1 MKPHRLSRPFLTI
14 FFFIAGILVIY
25 LNPSEPA
32 TNGKPLSQWLKELES
47 SDPNARQAAQQAL
60 IAIGAESTPYLI
72 ERLKYKDP
80 KWITSLHRY
89 LQNVEFGDVW
99 LEKHMAFHKEYLA
112 VQAFEVLGAQAAS
125 SVPELEMLL
134 KKTDPKHL
142 ENRRS
147 AVFALGRIG
156 APALEALK
164 WTVAN
169 DPNPKVRQDAVV
181 ELGAMGSLAASAIG
195 ELRKA
200 LDSRSWHLRSAAIK
214 SLGKIGPEAADA
226 IDDLERLLKRTLYDE
241 ERKNCLTSLAK
252 IDPKRAQSIGHRLTS
267 G

>member
-14 FFFIAGILVIY
+14 FFFIAGLLVIY

-47 SDPNARQAAQQAL
+47 SDPSARLVAEQAIVAMGTKA
-60 IAIGAESTPYLI
+60 TPYLI

-112 VQAFEVLGAQAAS
+112 VHAFEVLGTQAAS
-125 SVPELEMLL
+125 SVPELERLL

-142 ENRRS
+142 DDRRS

-156 APALEALK
+156 APAVEALK
-164 WTVAN
+164 WTVTN
-169 DPNPKVRQDAVV
+169 DPNLKVRQDAVV
-181 ELGAMGSLAASAIG
+181 ELGAMGPLAADAIG
-195 ELRKA
+195 ELRKS
-200 LDSRSWHLRSAAIK
+200 LDSRSWSLRLAAIK
-214 SLGKIGPEAADA
+214 SLGQIGPQASDA
-226 IDDLERLLKRTLYDE
+226 IDDLENLLRRTRYAE
-241 ERKNCLTSLAK
+241 ERKDCLTSLAK
-252 IDPKRAQSIGHRLTS
+252 IDPKRA
-267 G
+267 

>member
-25 LNPSEPA
+25 LNPSEPVA
-32 TNGKPLSQWLKELES
+32 NGKPLSQWLKDLES
-47 SDPNARQAAQQAL
+47 SDRSAMQAAQK
-60 IAIGAESTPYLI
+60 AIVAMGSEATPYLI

-112 VQAFEVLGAQAAS
+112 VQAFDVLGSKAAS
-125 SVPELEMLL
+125 AIPELEMLL
-134 KKTDPKHL
+134 KKTDQKHS
-142 ENRRS
+142 EDRRS

-156 APALEALK
+156 APSVEALK

-169 DPNPKVRQDAVV
+169 DPDPDVRQAAVI
-181 ELGAMGSLAASAIG
+181 ELGEIGPAAAAATG

-200 LDSRSWHLRSAAIK
+200 LDSRNWHLRWAAIE
-214 SLGKIGPEAADA
+214 SLGQIGPDA
-226 IDDLERLLKRTLYDE
+226 SETIADLENLLSTTRYRP
-241 ERKNCLTSLAK
+241 ERDHCLASLAK
-252 IDPKRAQSIGHRLTS
+252 IDPKRA
-267 G
+267 